1 MCRQREPSLSQ
12 EIHSDNVV
20 ERDRETI
27 QASPCELC
35 IGHRQGASASCG
47 PRRQKHGSD
56 SDRWS
61 SNAASPSELDS
72 ALGNSR

>member
-1 MCRQREPSLSQ
+1 MCRQREASLSQ

-35 IGHRQGASASCG
+35 IGHRQRASASCG
-47 PRRQKHGSD
+47 PRLQRHGSD
-56 SDRWS
+56 GDRRS
-61 SNAASPSELDS
+61 NNAASPSELDLV
-72 ALGNSR
+72 LGNSR